1 MGKQSKASL
10 EKLTKGALVDEAL
23 NLQDTI
29 ENLSSEPLSS
39 AKLVKRKIALVDKG
53 QVTSV
58 TIEKIQAD
66 RDVQIAK
73 ITKEAELEMTRTLA
87 DVIDEHKSIADDIND
102 VDSALK
108 SDIATAEVEASEK
121 IAEYETKTIA
131 AKEAY
136 EATIAAQEAD
146 LATREASNTEAVSD
160 LKKTQKRVIDDLDFD
175 HKQALHQKNEKF
187 AETLSKSLGLSLVPT
202 EELKA
207 LRSVEAAS
215 EKEVQEQIDAA
226 VSAAIS
232 RTEAKN
238 GSILNKTKHEAEL
251 AQTRLEASVESL
263 NIQLKAAN
271 DANASKDAQIA
282 KHPEVVKEA
291 LLAAKSA
298 VNVTNEGGKK

>member
-1 MGKQSKASL
+1 MGKQTKASL

-23 NLQDTI
+23 NLQETI

-53 QVTSV
+53 QVTAV

-66 RDVQIAK
+66 RDIQIAK
-73 ITKEAELEMTRTLA
+73 IKKEAELEMTKTLS
-87 DVIDEHKSIADDIND
+87 DVIDEHKSIAEDISD

-108 SDIATAEVEASEK
+108 SDIATAEVEANEK
-121 IAEYETKTIA
+121 IAEYTAKTEE
-131 AKEAY
+131 AKSAY
-136 EATIAAQEAD
+136 EATIAEQKAD
-146 LATREASNTEAVSD
+146 LSNRTAVNNEAIAD
-160 LKKTQKRVIDDLDFD
+160 IKKKQTRVIEDLEFD
-175 HKQALHQKNEKF
+175 HKQAIHQKNEAF
-187 AETLSKSLGLSLVPT
+187 AATLAKSLGLSLVST
-202 EELKA
+202 EELKE

-215 EKEVQEQIDAA
+215 ESDVQAQIDAA

-238 GSILNKTKHEAEL
+238 SSVLNKTKHEAEL
-251 AQTRLEASVESL
+251 ALTKLEASVESL

-271 DANASKDAQIA
+271 DANAAKDAQIA

-291 LLAAKSA
+291 LMAAKAA